1 MKRITLTHR
10 LRKLLNRSSSKSWQR
25 FLASISGIGMAGAGT
40 LAHADTSTTLTGLP
54 GGPPF
59 NQNVPV
65 NHGSNAE
72 VTLTWDTDFDQ
83 YGTAEYAGGWN
94 GRGNV
99 YQMEYTFQTIKFTPT
114 NRRVAI
120 EIQDVVLDEWELGGN
135 TFSHWSVTG
144 SKSGLLAS
152 GTWDDF
158 NNANDPADAGGRST
172 VAINAMGVN
181 GEQLVLEFNN
191 PDSLSGGGFD
201 SYLAMD
207 NLVFH
212 TSLVPEP
219 TTALMAWMGIA
230 GLGAMAMRRKR
241 S

>member
-1 MKRITLTHR
+1 
-10 LRKLLNRSSSKSWQR
+10 
-25 FLASISGIGMAGAGT
+25 LAQ
-40 LAHADTSTTLTGLP
+40 ADTSTTLTGLP

-72 VTLTWDTDFDQ
+72 VTLVWDTDFDQ

-99 YQMEYTFQTIKFTPT
+99 YQMEYTFQTIIFDPT
-114 NRRVAI
+114 GTREKVTIN
-120 EIQDVVLDEWELGGN
+120 QLFLDEWELGGN
-135 TFSHWSVTG
+135 TYSDWSVTTPRREVI
-144 SKSGLLAS
+144 AS

-158 NNANDPADAGGRST
+158 NNANDPADAGGRSL
-172 VAINAMGVN
+172 VSINATGRP
-181 GEQLVLEFNN
+181 GQTLTLTFNN

-207 NLVFH
+207 NLTFSTTV
-212 TSLVPEP
+212 VPEP
-219 TTALMAWMGIA
+219 ATAVLAWLGVG
-230 GLGAMAMRRKR
+230 GLGALAMRRKR
-241 S
+241 N